1 MVCYIL
7 YDTMREIWR
16 AEFIGIAR
24 IDVAMDNGEIGVD
37 QREASLVFTGEQWA
51 YFDR

>member
-1 MVCYIL
+1 MS
-7 YDTMREIWR
+7 EIVR
-16 AEFIGIAR
+16 ADFIGIVR
-24 IDVAMDNGEIGVD
+24 IDVAMDNREVGVD